1 MRLEHL
7 YKKEFVNPFLTDIL
21 CMCRRFFHQR
31 RVHNNKY
38 STKSNICPSPNTKC
52 DALLYK
58 KKKNEITI
66 QYIPKRD
73 RTIKPSHMY
82 QRIVVFL
89 LYLYLLV
96 QNTMTCYCLVLC
108 CNIYQQWIEMLLFFL
123 FFHSILC
130 CFLSLFLKKHR
141 KYITRTSNWYFYKR
155 QQH

>member
-1 MRLEHL
+1 
-7 YKKEFVNPFLTDIL
+7 
-21 CMCRRFFHQR
+21 MCRRFFHQR

-66 QYIPKRD
+66 QCIPKRD

-108 CNIYQQWIEMLLFFL
+108 CNIYQQWIEMLLFF
-123 FFHSILC
+123 FFFILYSVASFLYFWKNTENILHEQATDIFIKGNSI
-130 CFLSLFLKKHR
+130 R
-141 KYITRTSNWYFYKR
+141 RTNPWYFF
-155 QQH
+155 QAFLW